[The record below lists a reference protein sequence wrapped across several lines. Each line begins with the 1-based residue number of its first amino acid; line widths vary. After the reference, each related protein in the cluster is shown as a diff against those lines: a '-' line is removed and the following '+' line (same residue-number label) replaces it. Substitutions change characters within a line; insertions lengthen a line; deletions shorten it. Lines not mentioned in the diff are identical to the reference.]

1 MAHCIRFRGDADR
14 QVLPLMLH
22 RDLTT
27 CHGTLLLQL
36 QPQILQ
42 RSTCFGTNL
51 PRQSKVYPCNG
62 QAIRIYS
69 IQCPPKPP
77 VLMPSHLALASL
89 HGITACHW
97 VTQVRIEG
105 RSVNCDCFPDL
116 PYLAADTA
124 SQAEAGTARQE
135 GNRVAE
141 GARKQP
147 ALGQALSLA
156 ATAYDCQFSA
166 VLLVACTAC
175 MPTLEHI
182 SWERCDVKCIRNR

>member
-1 MAHCIRFRGDADR
+1 MGLCCCSSSPKSCNVPPALGPIYHANQKCTHGMDR
-14 QVLPLMLH
+14 QSAY
-22 RDLTT
+22 T
-27 CHGTLLLQL
+27 QFSA
-36 QPQILQ
+36 PQ
-42 RSTCFGTNL
+42 N
-51 PRQSKVYPCNG
+51 
-62 QAIRIYS
+62 
-69 IQCPPKPP
+69 PP

-97 VTQVRIEG
+97 GTQVRIEG

-182 SWERCDVKCIRNR
+182 SWERCDVKCIRNH